1 MQPENNELM
10 NLLNVSLVQRFTLV
24 YKHHCITLSIL
35 FLAVGDF
42 PEDVFTPEQRRHGA
56 VLLHVLCVSVD
67 SD

>member
-1 MQPENNELM
+1 MKTENNELM
-10 NLLNVSLVQRFTLV
+10 NLLNIFVVELFPLVFI
-24 YKHHCITLSIL
+24 HHCITLSIL